1 MMNINKK
8 NIIIIFFIL
17 SLIGNVFL
25 IGNYFLERKDLIKA
39 QKNIEQDQINKKV
52 IVFGNLFIEKVL
64 KSEKDVSFDDRLALE
79 TAVRDLNDQE
89 ILSQWQKFTEAKV
102 KEDAQKEVKNLL
114 GLLLNKIKRY

>member
-1 MMNINKK
+1 MNINKK

-114 GLLLNKIKRY
+114 GLLLNKIKR